1 MAKEFVSLA
10 RLSEVITALKE
21 RMTNKVSKS
30 GDTMSGDLKVGSS
43 MIQTNGYIT
52 GTWFKATANLASAN
66 ASNLWCIL
74 KDGWIYTRTTEQVKL
89 DLGIP
94 EKVLVLEST
103 VTLGTNWSGAS
114 PPFSQAVTVSG
125 LLSTDKPILDVQVSL
140 SDYENQEIEWSKIV
154 KAESENNKLTFYAK
168 SKTAKSLTI
177 KIKVV
182 R

>member
-1 MAKEFVSLA
+1 MKFVSLDK
-10 RLSEVITALKE
+10 LQETVTQLKT
-21 RMTNKVSKS
+21 RILNKVSKA
-30 GDTMSGDLKVGSS
+30 GDTMTGDLTVGSS

-74 KDGWIYTRTTEQVKL
+74 KDGWIYTRTTEQVKR

-94 EKVLVLEST
+94 ESVPTVLEMT
-103 VTLGTNWSGAS
+103 VTLGTSWSGTS
-114 PPFSQAVTVSG
+114 SPFSQAVTVSG
-125 LLSTDKPILDVQVSL
+125 LLSTDKPILDVQMSL

-154 KAESENNKLTFYAK
+154 KAESANNKLIFYAK
-168 SKTAKSLTI
+168 SKTTKSLTI